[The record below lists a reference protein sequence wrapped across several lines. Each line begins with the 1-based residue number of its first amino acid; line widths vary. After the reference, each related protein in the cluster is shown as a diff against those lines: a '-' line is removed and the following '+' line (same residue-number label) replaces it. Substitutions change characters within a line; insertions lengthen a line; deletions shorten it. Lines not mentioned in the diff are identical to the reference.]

1 MNIFSGV
8 AVLITVVALFSYL
21 NQRWLKLPTPIG
33 VMILALGLS
42 LVLIAVGPQLTGGW
56 VRRFALGLD
65 FSSLVLD
72 GMLGFLLFA
81 SALQLD
87 ARALAKRRWGIFLLA
102 FLSTALST
110 LFVGGLIYGAF
121 QLLGLTLPLVY
132 AFVFG
137 ALISPTDPVAVEGL
151 LGEAGL
157 PEALQTVISGESL
170 FNDGVGIVFFTVI
183 LSLAGSQ
190 ADITAGTV
198 LLDLLREAGGGVLL
212 GVVLGFVTTK
222 LTKRAD
228 DYTVMV
234 MLTLAVA
241 TGGYTLALALGVS
254 GPITMVTAGLVIGNS
269 LHRQPDRKY
278 LGAYWNVTNDF
289 LNAALFVLIGLEVLI
304 VPFSGNALLAALIA
318 IPAVLLSR
326 YVSVLLA
333 LIPVR
338 IFIKIPQSALTLLTW
353 AALRGGI
360 AIALALS
367 IPGGPER
374 DLILVMTYGVV
385 IFSVLVQGLS
395 IKRVAARV
403 LGNSQDSSSQDSNP
417 QHTPQNAPA
426 D

>member
-1 MNIFSGV
+1 MNLFTGV
-8 AVLITVVALFSYL
+8 AVLITVVALFTYL
-21 NQRWLKLPTPIG
+21 NKRLLKLPTPIG

-42 LVLIAVGPQLTGGW
+42 FVLIVAGPQLTGGW
-56 VRRFALGLD
+56 VRRFALNLN
-65 FSSLVLD
+65 FSTLVLD

-87 ARALAKRRWGIFLLA
+87 IHALAKRRWGIFLLA
-102 FLSTALST
+102 FLSTALSA
-110 LFVGGLIYGAF
+110 LLVGGLIYGAF
-121 QLLGLTLPLVY
+121 QLLGLALPLVY

-157 PEALQTVISGESL
+157 PESLQTVISGESL
-170 FNDGVGIVFFTVI
+170 FNDGVGIVLFTVV
-183 LSLAGSQ
+183 LGLASTQ
-190 ADITAGTV
+190 AEITAGTA

-212 GVVLGFVTTK
+212 GLALGFVTTT

-234 MLTLAVA
+234 MLTLAVT
-241 TGGYTLALALGVS
+241 TGGYALALALGVS
-254 GPITMVTAGLVIGNS
+254 GPITMVTAGLIIGNS
-269 LHRQPDRKY
+269 LQRQPDRKY
-278 LGAYWNVTNDF
+278 LDAYWNVTNDF
-289 LNAALFVLIGLEVLI
+289 LNAALFVLIGLEVLV
-304 VPFSGNALLAALIA
+304 VPFDRNALFAALIA
-318 IPAVLLSR
+318 IPLVLLSR
-326 YVSVLLA
+326 YVSVSLA

-338 IFIKIPQSALTLLTW
+338 IFITIPRSSLTLLTW

-374 DLILVMTYGVV
+374 NLILVMTYGVV

-395 IKRVAARV
+395 IKRVASRV
-403 LGNSQDSSSQDSNP
+403 L
-417 QHTPQNAPA
+417 QNDPRNT
-426 D
+426 

>member
-1 MNIFSGV
+1 MNLFSGV
-8 AVLITVVALFSYL
+8 AVLITVVALFTYL
-21 NQRWLKLPTPIG
+21 NKRLLKLPTPIG

-42 LVLIAVGPQLTGGW
+42 FVLIAVGPQLTGGW
-56 VRRFALGLD
+56 VRRFALNLN

-87 ARALAKRRWGIFLLA
+87 IHALAKRRWGIFLLA
-102 FLSTALST
+102 FLSTALSA
-110 LFVGGLIYGAF
+110 LLVGGLIYSAF
-121 QLLGLTLPLVY
+121 QLLGLALPLVY

-157 PEALQTVISGESL
+157 PESLQTVISGESL
-170 FNDGVGIVFFTVI
+170 LNDGVGIVLFTLI
-183 LSLAGSQ
+183 LGLASTQ
-190 ADITAGTV
+190 AEITAGAV

-212 GVVLGFVTTK
+212 GLALGFVTTT
-222 LTKRAD
+222 LTRRAD
-228 DYTVMV
+228 DYTIMV
-234 MLTLAVA
+234 MLTLAVT
-241 TGGYTLALALGVS
+241 TGGYALALALGVS
-254 GPITMVTAGLVIGNS
+254 GPITMVTAGLMIGNS

-278 LGAYWNVTNDF
+278 LDAYWNVTNDF
-289 LNAALFVLIGLEVLI
+289 LNAALFVLIGLEVLV
-304 VPFSGNALLAALIA
+304 VPFDRNALLAALIA
-318 IPAVLLSR
+318 IPLVLLSR
-326 YVSVLLA
+326 YVSVSLA

-338 IFIKIPQSALTLLTW
+338 IFITIPRSSLTLLTW

-374 DLILVMTYGVV
+374 NLILVMTYGVV

-395 IKRVAARV
+395 IKRVASRV
-403 LGNSQDSSSQDSNP
+403 L
-417 QHTPQNAPA
+417 QNDP
-426 D
+426 

>member
-1 MNIFSGV
+1 MNLFSGV
-8 AVLITVVALFSYL
+8 AVLITVVALFTYL
-21 NQRWLKLPTPIG
+21 NKRLLKLPTPIG

-42 LVLIAVGPQLTGGW
+42 FVLIVAGPQLTGGW
-56 VRRFALGLD
+56 VRRFALNLN
-65 FSSLVLD
+65 FSTLVLD

-87 ARALAKRRWGIFLLA
+87 IHALAKRRWGIFLLA
-102 FLSTALST
+102 FLSTALSA
-110 LFVGGLIYGAF
+110 LLVGGLIYGAF
-121 QLLGLTLPLVY
+121 QLLGLALPLVY

-157 PEALQTVISGESL
+157 PESLQTVISGESL
-170 FNDGVGIVFFTVI
+170 FNDGVGIVLFTVV
-183 LSLAGSQ
+183 LGLASTQ
-190 ADITAGTV
+190 AEITAGTA

-212 GVVLGFVTTK
+212 GLALGFVTTT

-234 MLTLAVA
+234 MLTLAVT
-241 TGGYTLALALGVS
+241 TGGYALALALGVS
-254 GPITMVTAGLVIGNS
+254 GPITMVTAGLIIGNS
-269 LHRQPDRKY
+269 LQRQPDRKY
-278 LGAYWNVTNDF
+278 LDAYWNVTNDF
-289 LNAALFVLIGLEVLI
+289 LNAALFVLIGLEVLV
-304 VPFSGNALLAALIA
+304 VPFDRNALFAALIA
-318 IPAVLLSR
+318 IPLVLLSR
-326 YVSVLLA
+326 YVSVSLA

-338 IFIKIPQSALTLLTW
+338 IFITIPRSSLTLLTW

-395 IKRVAARV
+395 IKRVANRV
-403 LGNSQDSSSQDSNP
+403 L
-417 QHTPQNAPA
+417 QNDPRNT
-426 D
+426 

>member
-1 MNIFSGV
+1 MNLFSGV
-8 AVLITVVALFSYL
+8 AVLITVVALFTYL
-21 NQRWLKLPTPIG
+21 NKRLLKLPTPIG

-42 LVLIAVGPQLTGGW
+42 FVLIVAGPQLTGGW
-56 VRRFALGLD
+56 VRRFALNLN

-87 ARALAKRRWGIFLLA
+87 VHALAKRRWGIFLLA
-102 FLSTALST
+102 FLSTALSA

-121 QLLGLTLPLVY
+121 QLLGLALPLVY

-157 PEALQTVISGESL
+157 PESLQTVISGESL
-170 FNDGVGIVFFTVI
+170 LNDGVGIVLFTVV
-183 LSLAGSQ
+183 LSLASTQ
-190 ADITAGTV
+190 AEITAGAV

-212 GVVLGFVTTK
+212 GLALGFVTTV
-222 LTKRAD
+222 LIKRAD
-228 DYTVMV
+228 DFSITIL
-234 MLTLAVA
+234 LTLAVA
-241 TGGYTLALALGVS
+241 TGGYALALALGVS
-254 GPITMVTAGLVIGNS
+254 GPITMVTAGLIIGNS

-278 LGAYWNVTNDF
+278 LDAYWNVTNDA
-289 LNAALFVLIGLEVLI
+289 LNASLFVLIGLEVLV
-304 VPFSGNALLAALIA
+304 VPFDRNALLAALIA
-318 IPAVLLSR
+318 IPLVLLSR
-326 YVSVLLA
+326 YVSVSLA

-338 IFIKIPQSALTLLTW
+338 IFITIPRSSLTLLTW

-395 IKRVAARV
+395 IKRVAGKV
-403 LGNSQDSSSQDSNP
+403 L
-417 QHTPQNAPA
+417 QNDPRNT
-426 D
+426 

>member
-1 MNIFSGV
+1 MNIFSGI
-8 AVLITVVALFSYL
+8 AVLITVVALFTYL
-21 NQRWLKLPTPIG
+21 NKRLLKLPTPIG

-42 LVLIAVGPQLTGGW
+42 FVLIAVGPQLTGGW
-56 VRRFALGLD
+56 VRRFALDLN
-65 FSSLVLD
+65 FSRLLLD

-87 ARALAKRRWGIFLLA
+87 IHALARRRWGIFLLA
-102 FLSTALST
+102 FLSTALSA
-110 LFVGGLIYGAF
+110 LLVGGLVYGVF

-132 AFVFG
+132 ALIFG

-170 FNDGVGIVFFTVI
+170 FNDGVGIVFFSVL
-183 LSLAGSQ
+183 LSLVGAHTEV
-190 ADITAGTV
+190 TAGTV
-198 LLDLLREAGGGVLL
+198 LLELLREAGGGVLL
-212 GVVLGFVTTK
+212 GLALGLTTTL

-228 DYTVMV
+228 DYTVMI

-241 TGGYTLALALGVS
+241 TGGYTLASALGVS
-254 GPITMVTAGLVIGNS
+254 GPITMVAAGLVIGNS

-278 LGAYWNVTNDF
+278 LDAYWNITNDL
-289 LNAALFVLIGLEVLI
+289 LNASLFVLIGLEVLV
-304 VPFSGNALLAALIA
+304 VPFDKGALLAALVA
-318 IPAVLLSR
+318 VPLVLLSR
-326 YVSVLLA
+326 FVSVWLA

-338 IFIKIPQSALTLLTW
+338 IFITIPRSALTLLTW

-395 IKRVAARV
+395 IKRVAPRV
-403 LGNSQDSSSQDSNP
+403 LKN
-417 QHTPQNAPA
+417 TPPEALEDA
-426 D
+426 A

>member
-1 MNIFSGV
+1 MNLFSGV
-8 AVLITVVALFSYL
+8 AVLITVVALFTYL
-21 NQRWLKLPTPIG
+21 NKRLLKLPTPIG
-33 VMILALGLS
+33 VMILALALS
-42 LVLIAVGPQLTGGW
+42 LVLIVAGPQLTGGW
-56 VRRFALGLD
+56 VRRFALNLN

-87 ARALAKRRWGIFLLA
+87 VHALAKRRWGIFLLA
-102 FLSTALST
+102 FLSTALSA

-121 QLLGLTLPLVY
+121 QLLGLALPLVY
-132 AFVFG
+132 ALVFG

-157 PEALQTVISGESL
+157 PESLQTVISGESL
-170 FNDGVGIVFFTVI
+170 FNDGVGIVFFSVI
-183 LSLAGSQ
+183 LSLASTQ
-190 ADITAGTV
+190 AEITAGAV

-212 GVVLGFVTTK
+212 GLALGFVTTA
-222 LTKRAD
+222 LIKRAD
-228 DYTVMV
+228 DFSITIL
-234 MLTLAVA
+234 LTLAVA
-241 TGGYTLALALGVS
+241 TGGYALALALSVS
-254 GPITMVTAGLVIGNS
+254 GPITMVTAGLIIGNS

-278 LGAYWNVTNDF
+278 LDAYWNVTNDA
-289 LNAALFVLIGLEVLI
+289 LNASLFVLIGLEVLV
-304 VPFSGNALLAALIA
+304 VPFDGNALLAALIA
-318 IPAVLLSR
+318 IPLVLLSR

-338 IFIKIPQSALTLLTW
+338 IFITIPRSSLTLLTW

-374 DLILVMTYGVV
+374 DLILVMTYSVV

-395 IKRVAARV
+395 IKRVANRV
-403 LGNSQDSSSQDSNP
+403 L
-417 QHTPQNAPA
+417 QNDPRNT
-426 D
+426 